1 MSAPCGCSHAPDVH
15 KCVRWDPAGET
26 ADKKGTCG
34 LCPCDAYVPAR
45 KSESIE
51 IVEAEP

>member
-1 MSAPCGCSHAPDVH
+1 MSAPCVCSHALDDH
-15 KCVRWDPAGET
+15 KCVTWDPVGEM
-26 ADKKGTCG
+26 ADKKGTCWR
-34 LCPCDAYVPAR
+34 CPCDAYVPAR